1 MLLWPGS
8 IIALFNVI
16 FICCYFLLF
25 LVIYIIFVV
34 VVVVCY
40 FHRLIIV
47 AFDRYAKDD
56 FDIPVPYYIKTSTI
70 DALKK
75 AMPFLTPGTP
85 VLLDE
90 VTPSA
95 KRGTRPSSST
105 DEVVKIT
112 TVADSTVVD
121 ARYSDIIVGEQVP
134 RIFTSNAPSPEAWFS
149 ELPKQIKYLTPAERL
164 EQCNPFAIA
173 VIKRCLF
180 VKIEGSLIPEAMR
193 QNFNASKKDAASKRM
208 RLT

>member
-1 MLLWPGS
+1 M
-8 IIALFNVI
+8 VI
-16 FICCYFLLF
+16 
-25 LVIYIIFVV
+25 VIYIIFVV
-34 VVVVCY
+34 VVVCY
-40 FHRLIIV
+40 FHCLITV
-47 AFDRYAKDD
+47 ALGRYAKD